1 VKLYSFASENRTNI
15 WAGIGAG
22 LWAVG
27 ESDNLTFVKGRITK
41 AARMPIGAFGILYC
55 NETGSLTVPFV
66 VYSAA
71 DPDRIETQVWSKAW
85 VLPFSIKPLGNPR
98 RQLTREHAKQIL
110 PSLKDKSFEK
120 LFLVQGQFAFQA
132 AEVTDEDWAILIH
145 ELAADATR

>member
-1 VKLYSFASENRTNI
+1 MKLYSFASEDLTNI

-22 LWAVG
+22 TWAVG
-27 ESDNLTFVKGRITK
+27 ESDNPIFVKGRITK

-66 VYSAA
+66 VYSKV
-71 DPDRIETQVWSKAW
+71 DPDRVETEVWSKAW
-85 VLPFSIKPLGNPR
+85 VLPFAIKPLGTPR
-98 RQLTREHAKQIL
+98 RQLDRERARQIL

-132 AEVTDEDWAILIH
+132 AEVTDADWAILIQ
-145 ELAADATR
+145 ELAA

>member
-1 VKLYSFASENRTNI
+1 MKLYSFASENLTNI

-22 LWAVG
+22 MWAVG
-27 ESDNLTFVKGRITK
+27 ESDNATFVKGRITK

-66 VYSAA
+66 VYSKA
-71 DPDRIETQVWSKAW
+71 DNDRKETEVWSKTW

-98 RQLTREHAKQIL
+98 RQLTREKARQIL
-110 PSLKDKSFEK
+110 PSLKEKSFEK

-132 AEVTDEDWAILIH
+132 TEVTDLDWAILIQ
-145 ELAADATR
+145 ELAA

>member
-1 VKLYSFASENRTNI
+1 MKLYSFASENLTNI

-22 LWAVG
+22 MWAVG
-27 ESDNLTFVKGRITK
+27 ESDNPAFVKGRITK

-66 VYSAA
+66 VYSKA
-71 DPDRIETQVWSKAW
+71 DPESIETEVWSKTW

-98 RQLTREHAKQIL
+98 RQLTRERARQLL

-132 AEVTDEDWAILIH
+132 TDVADEDWAILIQ
-145 ELAADATR
+145 ELAT

>member
-1 VKLYSFASENRTNI
+1 MKLYSFASENLTNI

-22 LWAVG
+22 MWAVG
-27 ESDNLTFVKGRITK
+27 ESDNQAFVKGRITK

-66 VYSAA
+66 VYSKAN
-71 DPDRIETQVWSKAW
+71 PESTETEVWSKAW

-98 RQLTREHAKQIL
+98 RQLNRERARQVL
-110 PSLKDKSFEK
+110 PSLQDKSFEK

-132 AEVTDEDWAILIH
+132 TEVADEDWAILIQ
-145 ELAADATR
+145 ELAS

>member
-1 VKLYSFASENRTNI
+1 MKLYSFASENLTNI

-22 LWAVG
+22 MWAVG
-27 ESDNLTFVKGRITK
+27 ESENSAFVKGRITK

-66 VYSAA
+66 VYSKA
-71 DPDRIETQVWSKAW
+71 DPDRIETEVWSKNW
-85 VLPFSIKPLGNPR
+85 VLPFAIKPLGHPR
-98 RQLTREHAKQIL
+98 RQLARERARQIL

-132 AEVTDEDWAILIH
+132 TEVTDADWAILVQ
-145 ELAADATR
+145 ELSA